1 MPQQTTSPNASETQ
15 QQEQNCT
22 AEPSS
27 ESGPALTTHPHLL
40 EPWEQLVPARV
51 SSAEE
56 NAHLGPPP
64 FLSEAAESFP
74 DALPDRKIY
83 PSILFCIPQISPTY
97 WAYRWVL

>member
-1 MPQQTTSPNASETQ
+1 M
-15 QQEQNCT
+15 
-22 AEPSS
+22 
-27 ESGPALTTHPHLL
+27 
-40 EPWEQLVPARV
+40 PARV

-83 PSILFCIPQISPTY
+83 PSMLFRIPQISPTY
-97 WAYRWVL
+97 WAYRWVLVHHADVTETIPTCTSGEADLAAAQ